1 MLPQSI
7 GKKAVVC
14 LVGIALSAL
23 LSEVF
28 FSERASF
35 IGYVGTARAA
45 WEEQEPAW
53 LTAPLKV
60 PDEKHISDLVFELDR
75 AFRAAPP
82 ENRDALRESLLFI
95 GYAKYR
101 FTETPEKPVDF
112 TTLRRNDLSAAG
124 VLVLY
129 RIGTAEKRLTLK
141 HMLAAEKEITQK
153 HPTWRRDFQ
162 TQFPRERKDK

>member
-1 MLPQSI
+1 MLMQSV
-7 GKKAVVC
+7 GRKAVVC

-23 LSEVF
+23 LSAVF

-35 IGYVGTARAA
+35 LGYVGTARAA
-45 WEEQEPAW
+45 SEEKEPAW

-60 PDEKHISDLVFELDR
+60 PDEKHVSDLVFELDR

-82 ENRDALRESLLFI
+82 ENREALRESLLFI

-141 HMLAAEKEITQK
+141 HMLAAEQEITRK
-153 HPTWRRDFQ
+153 HPAWRRDFQ
-162 TQFPRERKDK
+162 ARYPREQK

>member
-1 MLPQSI
+1 MLLQSV
-7 GKKAVVC
+7 GRKAAVC
-14 LVGIALSAL
+14 LLGVALSAL
-23 LSEVF
+23 LPGGF
-28 FSERASF
+28 FPERASF
-35 IGYVGTARAA
+35 LGYVGTARAA
-45 WEEQEPAW
+45 AEEPAW

-82 ENRDALRESLLFI
+82 ENREALRESLLFI

>member
-1 MLPQSI
+1 MSVVIKRFGEKALICLI
-7 GKKAVVC
+7 GIV
-14 LVGIALSAL
+14 LSAFF
-23 LSEVF
+23 SEVLF
-28 FSERASF
+28 PERASF
-35 IGYVGTARAA
+35 LGYVGTARAA
-45 WEEQEPAW
+45 SEEKEPAW

-82 ENRDALRESLLFI
+82 EERDALRESLLFI

-129 RIGTAEKRLTLK
+129 RIGTAGKRLTLK
-141 HMLAAEKEITQK
+141 HMIAAEKEIAKK
-153 HPTWRRDFQ
+153 HPTWRGDFQ
-162 TQFPRERKDK
+162 TQFPRERK